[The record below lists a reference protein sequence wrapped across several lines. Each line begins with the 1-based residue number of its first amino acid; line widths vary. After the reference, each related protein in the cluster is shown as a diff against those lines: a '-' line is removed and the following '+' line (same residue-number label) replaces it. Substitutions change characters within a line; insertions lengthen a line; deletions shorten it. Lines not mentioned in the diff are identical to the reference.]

1 MRTTILSKLF
11 CGLVLISA
19 IGAAFVSNAAQAGET
34 RVTGLYA
41 AVPIDPVIVTKEDG
55 STVVMFGLKGFLIVK
70 DQSNPWHG
78 ALMDCNGIGAYAA
91 DGAPQSEGGTCMIID
106 GDGDIQRLSW
116 RTTKPGGGTWNVAEG
131 TGKFANMTGSGT
143 YVDVLLADGR
153 IFNRWKFKQVTP

>member
-34 RVTGLYA
+34 RVAGLYA

-55 STVVMFGLKGFLIVK
+55 SSVVMFAIKGIMMVN

-78 ALMDCNGIGAYAA
+78 ALMDCNGFGAYAA
-91 DGAPQSEGGTCMIID
+91 DGTPQT
-106 GDGDIQRLSW
+106 
-116 RTTKPGGGTWNVAEG
+116 
-131 TGKFANMTGSGT
+131 
-143 YVDVLLADGR
+143 
-153 IFNRWKFKQVTP
+153 